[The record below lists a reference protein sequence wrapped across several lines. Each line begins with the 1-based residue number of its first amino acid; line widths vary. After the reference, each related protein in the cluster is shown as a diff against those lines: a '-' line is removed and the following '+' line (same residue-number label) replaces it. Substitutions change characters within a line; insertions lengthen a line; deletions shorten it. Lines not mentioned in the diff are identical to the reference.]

1 MMKDLLRNSILWN
14 KVRRHKIL
22 KKHQNVS
29 EFWTHIIEN
38 YYKGTLPLFQI
49 KKKKDITDE
58 K

>member
-1 MMKDLLRNSILWN
+1 MKDLLRNSILWN

-29 EFWTHIIEN
+29 EFWTPIIEN
-38 YYKGTLPLFQI
+38 YFKGILPLFQI
-49 KKKKDITDE
+49 KKKKN